1 MSKYLNIFL
10 ISLIFIYFVP
20 ICFSEEENVTFN
32 DTFNGEIQ
40 NETEE
45 NQNYKMPDPFDN
57 YSLANIITLDD
68 SNYTEEIKKNDTLYL
83 LIYASWC
90 GHCEAFI
97 PHYVE
102 TANYCKEKNLDIK
115 FARIDGNKNMNAS
128 SDFGISGYPSIF
140 FLYKG
145 ERHVFNGPRDKE
157 GLLYFMKRKMSDDV
171 IKINKL
177 EELKNIKNIF
187 NTSLILLTT
196 VKKQDEM
203 INKSF
208 RDLAKKALYIDF
220 VSCLSKEC
228 YDKYGEDVIL
238 FKKFDEKEN
247 RYFASYGRIEE
258 AKMESI
264 FNFTGLYAI
273 EPGAFVTG
281 QDITMALEHKKKIVF
296 YIRNSSLP
304 EHTKYD
310 KLIKEIGLEYRI
322 YDICTFVSSAGDVQ
336 LHSNLMN
343 AFSLLPEE
351 LPGLFYYD
359 AFTNDQTVKV
369 KLYSKRKIDLKKLNK
384 NFVDQFVK
392 DVKSGKI
399 RRDLFSENVQ
409 ENIFIRG
416 MKYVTG
422 KSFDEDITDEKKN
435 VFLCM
440 IEGYESDAENDFVN
454 IFGNLTKKYQNDT
467 EKNLKF
473 VIMNI
478 NNNEPRDLI
487 APDDYD
493 FPRAYLFTNAMEKK
507 ETIRFM
513 PKNIS
518 EVVYDEF
525 EEFLSEK
532 LNWKSKSGTD
542 TVKNEEKKEGKKDKI
557 KTEDL

>member
-10 ISLIFIYFVP
+10 ISLIFVYFVP
-20 ICFSEEENVTFN
+20 LCFSEEENVTFN
-32 DTFNGEIQ
+32 ETFNGEFQ

-45 NQNYKMPDPFDN
+45 NQMYEMPDPFDN
-57 YSLANIITLDD
+57 YSSANIITLDD

-102 TANYCKEKNLDIK
+102 AAEYCKEKNLGIK
-115 FARIDGNKNMNAS
+115 FARIDGSKNMNAS

-140 FLYKG
+140 LLHKG
-145 ERHVFNGPRDKE
+145 ERHTFNGPRDKE

-177 EELKNIKNIF
+177 EELKDIKNIF

-196 VKKQDEM
+196 VKNPNEM

-208 RDLAKKALYIDF
+208 RDLAKKVLYIDF

-228 YDKYGEDVIL
+228 HDKYGEDVIL
-238 FKKFDEKEN
+238 FKKYDEKEN
-247 RYFASYGRIEE
+247 RYFANFGRLED
-258 AKMESI
+258 AKMDSI
-264 FNFTGLYAI
+264 LNFTGLYAV
-273 EPGAFVTG
+273 EAGAFVTG
-281 QDITMALEHKKKIVF
+281 QDINMALEHKKKILF

-310 KLIKEIGLEYRI
+310 KLIKEIGKEYRTNDI
-322 YDICTFVSSAGDVQ
+322 YTFVSSTGDDQ

-343 AFSLLPEE
+343 AFSVLPGEI
-351 LPGLFYYD
+351 PGLFYYD
-359 AFTNDQTVKV
+359 AFTNDPKIKV
-369 KLYSKRKIDLKKLNK
+369 KLFSKRNIDLKKLNK
-384 NFVDQFVK
+384 NYVDQFVK

-399 RRDLFSENVQ
+399 RRDLFSEQVQ
-409 ENIFIRG
+409 EKIFVRG

-422 KSFDEDITDEKKN
+422 KSFDEDVTDEKKN

-478 NNNEPRDLI
+478 NSNEPRDLI
-487 APDDYD
+487 TPDDYD
-493 FPRAYLFTNAMEKK
+493 FPRAYLYTNAMEKK

-532 LNWKSKSGTD
+532 LNWKGESRTD
-542 TVKNEEKKEGKKDKI
+542 TGKKEEKKEDKKDKI